1 MGLSEEQKKIVD
13 DEVGMAGRVAR
24 RVATSLAQQ
33 SEEKKPQ
40 KRGKLDSD
48 LMQLRDDIAAARGE
62 DVAALLAEMMRT
74 ANVAAVELPK
84 AQGSIDPQAPYFG
97 HLRLEEKGRKRDVL
111 IGKRGM
117 IDRDA
122 GVVIVDWRNAPVSR
136 IYYRYDEGDDYE
148 EELGE
153 QVREGAVL
161 VRRTLTFSRGR
172 LLRIR
177 CPTGTFSK
185 RGGTTGTTGTNG
197 DVNGEEEWVALL
209 AGEGPELK
217 GGVGKAAR
225 APSSAAAASSPAKKA
240 LGLGDEHN
248 REDRHLPEITALIDG
263 RQFDAMTS
271 PTSGLVLLQGGAGSG
286 KTTIALHRVA
296 WLVFQGAAE
305 AQQSG
310 RPGKEFRPSH
320 ILVVVAQRQLV
331 RYIERLLPSLDVRGV
346 RVMAYVDWT
355 IWAVER
361 LLPKHGR
368 RIVDDVT
375 PDVARVKK
383 HPAMLAAVR
392 AQVEGRAQKVGV
404 LLSEA
409 VEGRADAAALLLSW
423 HASHAQPLV
432 PRLQSFL
439 SGALED
445 LAVAAD
451 TRERAKR
458 AARKALDLL
467 TDLVS
472 EWEELITDE
481 ALLRS
486 TGVDEA
492 AIRTTLQHTQRQV
505 EELPDL
511 SDIDDEHKTP
521 VDELGPDPADPIQA
535 FDVHDLPL
543 LMAMQVARHGALVE
557 RNGNPLAYDH
567 VVVDEAQDLS
577 AVELLPLIASTGDRQ
592 SMTLAGDVVQKV
604 VFDNGYESWEELFA
618 QLGPSLKHGA
628 LSVEPLRLSYRSTAE
643 VVEFARE
650 VLGPLAPAEAPRAV
664 RHGAPVEVFSFV
676 DPGEEV
682 AFLADN
688 LRALMARE
696 PLASCAV
703 LLRYPERARFFYD
716 HLVDAEVPRL
726 RLVLPGDGDGG
737 IASASDD
744 EFSFAP
750 GIDVTTIAK
759 VKGLEYDYVVLVEV
773 TEAMFPDALVSRHLL
788 HIGATR
794 AAHQLWVTTSIETPS
809 TLLPAARIR
818 EG

>member
-1 MGLSEEQKKIVD
+1 MAMSVEQQKIVD
-13 DEVGMAGRVAR
+13 DEVGMASRVAR

-33 SEEKKPQ
+33 AEAKKPQ
-40 KRGKLDSD
+40 KRGKLDAD

-74 ANVAAVELPK
+74 ANVAAVEMPK

-117 IDRDA
+117 IDREA

-177 CPTGTFSK
+177 CPSGTFTKPGSDAA
-185 RGGTTGTTGTNG
+185 GT
-197 DVNGEEEWVALL
+197 EEWVALI
-209 AGEGPELK
+209 AGAGPELK
-217 GGVGKAAR
+217 GGVGTAAR
-225 APSSAAAASSPAKKA
+225 APASGTSSAKKRR
-240 LGLGDEHN
+240 GLGSGDDHN
-248 REDRHLPEITALIDG
+248 RQDRHLPEITALIDG
-263 RQFDAMTS
+263 KQFDAMTS
-271 PTSGLVLLQGGAGSG
+271 TTSGLVTLQGGAGSG

-296 WLVFQGAAE
+296 WLVFQGEGNTGATT
-305 AQQSG
+305 
-310 RPGKEFRPSH
+310 PTFRPSH
-320 ILVVVAQRQLV
+320 ILVVVAARQLV
-331 RYIERLLPSLDVRGV
+331 RYIERLLPSLDVAGV

-375 PDVARVKK
+375 PDVSRVKK
-383 HPAMLAAVR
+383 HPGLLAAVS
-392 AQVEGRAQKVGV
+392 AQVEARALKIAER
-404 LLSEA
+404 LSEA
-409 VEGRADAAALLLSW
+409 VQGRPDAEALLLAWRS
-423 HASHAQPLV
+423 SHTQSLV
-432 PRLQSFL
+432 PRLQAFL

-445 LAVAAD
+445 LRLCAD

-458 AARKALDLL
+458 ATRKALELL

-486 TGVDEA
+486 TGCDEA
-492 AIRTTLQHTQRQV
+492 SILTTLLHTRRQV

-511 SDIDDEHKTP
+511 GDIDDDHKTP
-521 VDELGPDPADPIQA
+521 VDDLGPDPADPIQA

-543 LMAMQVARHGALVE
+543 LLAMQVARHGALIE
-557 RNGNPLAYDH
+557 KGGKPISHDH

-577 AVELLPLIASTGDRQ
+577 ALELLPLIASTGERQ

-604 VFDNGYESWEELFA
+604 VFDNGYESWAELYQ
-618 QLGPSLKHGA
+618 QLGPHLKRGA
-628 LSVEPLRLSYRSTAE
+628 VAVEPLRLSYRSTVE

-650 VLGPLAPAEAPRAV
+650 VLGPLAPAQAPHAV
-664 RHGAPVEVFSFV
+664 RSGAPVEVFSFV

-703 LLRYPERARFFYD
+703 LLRYPERARFFYN
-716 HLVDAEVPRL
+716 HLLDAEVPRM
-726 RLVLPGDGDGG
+726 RLVLPGDSDG
-737 IASASDD
+737 AVSAASDD
-744 EFSFAP
+744 EFCFAP

-759 VKGLEYDYVVLVEV
+759 VKGLEYDYVILVEV
-773 TEAMFPDALVSRHLL
+773 TAAMFPDDLAPRHLL

-794 AAHQLWVTTSIETPS
+794 AAHQLWVTTSIDTPS
-809 TLLPAARIR
+809 PLLPATRIH

>member
-1 MGLSEEQKKIVD
+1 MGLSEEQQKIVD

-33 SEEKKPQ
+33 SEAKKPQ
-40 KRGKLDSD
+40 NRGKLDAD
-48 LMQLRDDIAAARGE
+48 LMQLREDIGNARGE

-74 ANVAAVELPK
+74 ANVAAVDLPK

-177 CPTGTFSK
+177 CPSGTFSK
-185 RGGTTGTTGTNG
+185 SKSAAEGT
-197 DVNGEEEWVALL
+197 EEWVALL

-225 APSSAAAASSPAKKA
+225 APSSSSSSPSSPKA

-263 RQFDAMTS
+263 KQFDAMTS
-271 PTSGLVLLQGGAGSG
+271 STSGLVVLQGGAGSG

-296 WLVFQGAAE
+296 WLVFQDAAPAAGT
-305 AQQSG
+305 AQ
-310 RPGKEFRPSH
+310 RFRPSH

-375 PDVARVKK
+375 PDVSRVKK
-383 HPAMLAAVR
+383 HPALLAAVR
-392 AQVEGRAQKVGV
+392 TQVEGRAAKVATM
-404 LLSEA
+404 LAEA
-409 VEGRADAAALLLSW
+409 VDGRADGPAVLLAW
-423 HASHAQPLV
+423 NASHAQPLV
-432 PRLQSFL
+432 PRLQGFL

-445 LAVAAD
+445 LAVASD

-458 AARKALDLL
+458 AAKKALDLL

-481 ALLRS
+481 ALLRT
-486 TGVDEA
+486 TGVDESA
-492 AIRTTLQHTQRQV
+492 LQTALAHTRRQV
-505 EELPDL
+505 EELPDDV
-511 SDIDDEHKTP
+511 DIDDEHKTP
-521 VDELGPDPADPIQA
+521 VDEPGFDASDPIQA

-557 RNGNPLAYDH
+557 RGGNAIINDH

-577 AVELLPLIASTGDRQ
+577 AMELLPLIASTGDRQ

-604 VFDNGYESWEELFA
+604 VFDNGYETWEELFE

-628 LSVEPLRLSYRSTAE
+628 LAVEPLRLSYRSTAE

-650 VLGPLAPAEAPRAV
+650 VLGPLAPKEAPRAV
-664 RHGAPVEVFSFV
+664 RSGAPVEVFSFV
-676 DPGEEV
+676 DAGEEV

-726 RLVLPGDGDGG
+726 RLVLPGDGGPG
-737 IASASDD
+737 AASDD

-759 VKGLEYDYVVLVEV
+759 VKGLEYDYVILVEV
-773 TEAMFPDALVSRHLL
+773 TEPMFPEALVSRHLL

-809 TLLPAARIR
+809 SLLPTARIR

>member
-1 MGLSEEQKKIVD
+1 MGLSDEQKQIVD

-148 EELGE
+148 EELGQ

-177 CPTGTFSK
+177 CPSGTFSK
-185 RGGTTGTTGTNG
+185 SKG
-197 DVNGEEEWVALL
+197 DGPEEWVALL

-225 APSSAAAASSPAKKA
+225 APSPSSSSASPARAA

-263 RQFDAMTS
+263 KQFDAMTS
-271 PTSGLVLLQGGAGSG
+271 PTSGLVTLQGGAGSG

-296 WLVFQGAAE
+296 WLAFQS
-305 AQQSG
+305 AQPSSG
-310 RPGKEFRPSH
+310 RLQGEQFSALRPGGQFRPSH

-346 RVMAYVDWT
+346 RVMAYADWT

-361 LLPKHGR
+361 LLGKHGR

-375 PDVARVKK
+375 PDVSRVKK
-383 HPAMLAAVR
+383 HPAMLAAVQ
-392 AQVEGRAQKVGV
+392 AQVADRANKV
-404 LLSEA
+404 
-409 VEGRADAAALLLSW
+409 AALLADAVADRIDGAALMLAW
-423 HASHAQPLV
+423 QATQALPLV
-432 PRLQSFL
+432 PRLQTFRT
-439 SGALED
+439 GALED
-445 LAVAAD
+445 LAFATD

-492 AIRTTLQHTQRQV
+492 AIRTTLQHTRRQV

-511 SDIDDEHKTP
+511 SDIDDDHKTP
-521 VDELGPDPADPIQA
+521 VDDLGPDPSDPIQA

-543 LMAMQVARHGALVE
+543 LLAMQVARHGALIE
-557 RNGNPLAYDH
+557 RGGTAIAHDH

-577 AVELLPLIASTGDRQ
+577 AIELLPLIASTGDRQ

-604 VFDNGYESWEELFA
+604 VFDNGYETWEELFS

-628 LSVEPLRLSYRSTAE
+628 IAVAPLRLSYRSTAE

-650 VLGPLAPAEAPRAV
+650 VLGPLAPVEAPRAV
-664 RHGAPVEVFSFV
+664 RRGAPVEVFSFV
-676 DPGEEV
+676 DAGEEV

-726 RLVLPGDGDGG
+726 RLVLPGDGNSG
-737 IASASDD
+737 SDD

-773 TEAMFPDALVSRHLL
+773 TEAMFPEALVSRHLL

-809 TLLPAARIR
+809 SLLSAARIR